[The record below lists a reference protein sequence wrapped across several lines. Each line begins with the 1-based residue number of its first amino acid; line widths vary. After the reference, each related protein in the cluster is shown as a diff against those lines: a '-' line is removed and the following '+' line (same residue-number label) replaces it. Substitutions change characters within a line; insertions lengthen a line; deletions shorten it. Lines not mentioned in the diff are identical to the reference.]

1 MVAPRK
7 QVLFGAAYYH
17 EYQPTP
23 RLDTDL
29 DLMTQAGFSVIRVGE
44 SVWTTWEP
52 EDGQFDLNWLQPI
65 LDGAHQR
72 DIGVVLGTPTYAAPP
87 WLARRYPE
95 IAAEASTGQPMPW
108 GARQE
113 IDYTHPAFKFYAERV
128 IRKIIS
134 RYAGHPA
141 VIGYQVDNE
150 PGMILFHNHGV
161 FQRFVDELR
170 QIYGTVQAIN
180 EAWGLVY
187 WSHKLNTWSDLW
199 TPDGN
204 WQPQYD
210 LAWRRFQADLT
221 TEFIAWQA
229 DIVREYAKDHQFVT
243 TCIAYDRPTVDD
255 ANLTAM
261 LDVTA
266 GNPYYAMQ
274 DALALP
280 SSNVSPQEWTTS
292 GTWSLFLSADRMYA
306 SKQAPFLIT
315 ETNAGA
321 IGGSSVNFPA
331 YDGQWRQAAW
341 AFVARGAE
349 MIEYWHWHT
358 NHFGAET
365 YWVGILPH
373 DQQPGRVYAELSRLG
388 AEFARVGSRAIGLR
402 PDAEVGLL
410 YSARSKWGLAFQAAF
425 PKPGT
430 GGGAWSPGDMDRRS
444 YHRIFEAFYRGTF
457 DARVPARLIHDV
469 QIIGPNGRRLL
480 EPATLAEELPVLV
493 VPGLLVA
500 GDALLIWLRE
510 YAAAGGH
517 LVIGPRTAY
526 GDHEGRARL
535 EVKPA
540 HLADAAG
547 VRYQEFSNLSRPLSL
562 IGQTDKINLS
572 DGAAATDWIDGL
584 IINDA
589 EVIISYDHP
598 HFRRFPTVASNG
610 HGQGRITTIG
620 TVPNPALAADL
631 LRWLIPIRDPLV
643 EALPQSVTVHSA
655 TNADGERIHVVHNWS
670 WTPAEIT
677 LPRDTIDILADGD
690 VPICDLELG
699 PWDVRVLAR

>member
-1 MVAPRK
+1 
-7 QVLFGAAYYH
+7 
-17 EYQPTP
+17 
-23 RLDTDL
+23 
-29 DLMTQAGFSVIRVGE
+29 
-44 SVWTTWEP
+44 
-52 EDGQFDLNWLQPI
+52 
-65 LDGAHQR
+65 
-72 DIGVVLGTPTYAAPP
+72 
-87 WLARRYPE
+87 
-95 IAAEASTGQPMPW
+95 
-108 GARQE
+108 
-113 IDYTHPAFKFYAERV
+113 
-128 IRKIIS
+128 
-134 RYAGHPA
+134 
-141 VIGYQVDNE
+141 
-150 PGMILFHNHGV
+150 
-161 FQRFVDELR
+161 
-170 QIYGTVQAIN
+170 
-180 EAWGLVY
+180 
-187 WSHKLNTWSDLW
+187 
-199 TPDGN
+199 
-204 WQPQYD
+204 
-210 LAWRRFQADLT
+210 
-221 TEFIAWQA
+221 
-229 DIVREYAKDHQFVT
+229 
-243 TCIAYDRPTVDD
+243 
-255 ANLTAM
+255 
-261 LDVTA
+261 
-266 GNPYYAMQ
+266 
-274 DALALP
+274 
-280 SSNVSPQEWTTS
+280 
-292 GTWSLFLSADRMYA
+292 MYA

-388 AEFARVGSRAIGLR
+388 AEFARVGSRAIGLK

-430 GGGAWSPGDMDRRS
+430 GGGAWSPDDMDRRS

-547 VRYQEFSNLSRPLSL
+547 VRYQEFSNLSRPLPL

-598 HFRRFPTVASNG
+598 HFRRFPTVTSNG